1 MKTVWFG
8 SMLLVAASVAAQPQ
22 RPAEDVVRA
31 TGGEIT
37 IAPVTHGT
45 LVLRHGNDVIL
56 VDPARFTPGAPM
68 PFPKPKPGELP
79 VLPPGVT
86 PHDSLS
92 MWPVSGRQ
100 LARFEGLPTASLILV
115 TDEHDDH
122 LDPKAIEALRGPAT
136 RVVGPAVVATR
147 VPDTLVMANG
157 QQRTVGDIAIE
168 AVPMYNLRPEP
179 GFTEV
184 FHTKGRGN
192 GYVLTIAGA
201 RIYVAGD
208 TACTAEM
215 QALRGIDVAFLP
227 MNLPATMSPAEAAT
241 CVKAFRPKVVYPY
254 HSFGSDVAAF
264 ARALDGSGV
273 EVRIREWYLGVPK
286 ATP

>member
-1 MKTVWFG
+1 MKTVLLG
-8 SMLLVAASVAAQPQ
+8 GMLLIAASVAAQPE
-22 RPAEDVVRA
+22 RPAEDLVPA
-31 TGGEIT
+31 AAGGAIT

-45 LVLRHGNDVIL
+45 LVIRHRNLVVL
-56 VDPARFTPGAPM
+56 VDPARFTPGAPL
-68 PFPKPKPGELP
+68 PFPKLKPGELP

-86 PHDSLS
+86 PHDSVS

-100 LARFEGLPTASLILV
+100 LARLEGLPPASVILV

-122 LDPKAIEALRGPAT
+122 LDPKAIDALRGPET

-147 VPDTLVMANG
+147 VPGTLVMANG
-157 QQRTVGDIAIE
+157 QQRTVGDVAIE

-192 GYVLTIAGA
+192 GYVLTIAGT

-208 TACTAEM
+208 TACTPEM
-215 QALRGIDVAFLP
+215 QALRGIDVAFVP
-227 MNLPATMSPAEAAT
+227 MNLPATMSPAEAAG
-241 CVKAFRPKVVYPY
+241 CVKAFRPKIVYPY
-254 HSFGSDVAAF
+254 HSF
-264 ARALDGSGV
+264 
-273 EVRIREWYLGVPK
+273 
-286 ATP
+286 